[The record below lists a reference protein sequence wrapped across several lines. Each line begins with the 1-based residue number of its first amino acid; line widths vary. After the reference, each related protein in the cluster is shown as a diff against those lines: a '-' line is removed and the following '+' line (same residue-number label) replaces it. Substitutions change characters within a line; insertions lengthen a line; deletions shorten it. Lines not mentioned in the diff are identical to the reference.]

1 MMSVKINHNDISSLQ
16 ILRISQGEKTK
27 DVMSLWD
34 KIKDWFQSN
43 KREKAL
49 KTVENIVY
57 QDLFDD
63 KNHFKMLYHVLMLKT
78 MASDA
83 YKERI
88 KIDINDNDKNI
99 TISID
104 NYNISITDI
113 DNEQLNKMSTI
124 INAFNRHSSIFSNEI
139 ALKCLYEKLDKN
151 ELNDQIFAELY
162 IELDNKIRSGEIDLK
177 LNKSNFN
184 QVNFSAIRQLVS
196 KAIEND
202 NTNLDTENDN
212 ANLEND
218 NINLEN
224 DNINLENDNINLE
237 NDNVNL
243 ENDNIN
249 LENDNV
255 NLENDNINLE
265 NDNVNL
271 ENDNVNLE
279 NDNVNLEN
287 DNVNLENDNV
297 NLENDNINLEN
308 DNINLE
314 NDNANLNIKKALIK
328 DINRNTYIING
339 EEIKSKDQDEAMK
352 EFETLTK
359 DISEENKKAIYYLL
373 NQEGITLI
381 KSYNDSFDYY
391 TLTTSF
397 SMSNVVKQEQIY
409 SIKTLSDDLIE
420 LKIKFFKKSSDKIN
434 LAIPLAQPFESKLY
448 NFIYD
453 MVAINNNIEI
463 TYDKILNEKMKE
475 IIKQLNNKKPR
486 LGELFSHLLS
496 RNKIIKEDS
505 VDITLK
511 LNKGQLVS
519 LGGECSYNF
528 Y

>member
-1 MMSVKINHNDISSLQ
+1 MMSVKINHNDISNSQ

-49 KTVENIVY
+49 KTVENIVC

-88 KIDINDNDKNI
+88 KINTNDNDKNI

-124 INAFNRHSSIFSNEI
+124 INAFNRHSLIFSNEI

-202 NTNLDTENDN
+202 N

-224 DNINLENDNINLE
+224 DNANLENDNANLE
-237 NDNVNL
+237 NDNA
-243 ENDNIN
+243 
-249 LENDNV
+249 
-255 NLENDNINLE
+255 
-265 NDNVNL
+265 
-271 ENDNVNLE
+271 
-279 NDNVNLEN
+279 
-287 DNVNLENDNV
+287 
-297 NLENDNINLEN
+297 
-308 DNINLE
+308 NLE

-397 SMSNVVKQEQIY
+397 SSNDVVKQEQIY

-434 LAIPLAQPFESKLY
+434 LDIPLAQPFESKLY

-463 TYDKILNEKMKE
+463 TYDKILNEKMNE

>member
-1 MMSVKINHNDISSLQ
+1 MMSVKINHNDISNSQ

-88 KIDINDNDKNI
+88 KININDKNI

-124 INAFNRHSSIFSNEI
+124 INIFNRHPSIFSNEI

-151 ELNDQIFAELY
+151 ELNDQLFAELY

-184 QVNFSAIRQLVS
+184 QVDFSAISQLVS
-196 KAIEND
+196 KAIEMD
-202 NTNLDTENDN
+202 NTNLK
-212 ANLEND
+212 
-218 NINLEN
+218 
-224 DNINLENDNINLE
+224 
-237 NDNVNL
+237 NV
-243 ENDNIN
+243 
-249 LENDNV
+249 
-255 NLENDNINLE
+255 
-265 NDNVNL
+265 
-271 ENDNVNLE
+271 
-279 NDNVNLEN
+279 
-287 DNVNLENDNV
+287 
-297 NLENDNINLEN
+297 
-308 DNINLE
+308 
-314 NDNANLNIKKALIK
+314 LIK
-328 DINRNTYIING
+328 DINRNTYIFNG
-339 EEIKSKDQDEAMK
+339 KEIKSKDQNEAME

-381 KSYNDSFDYY
+381 KSYNDAFDYY

-397 SMSNVVKQEQIY
+397 SINDVFKQEQIY

-420 LKIKFFKKSSDKIN
+420 VKINFFKKSGDKIN
-434 LAIPLAQPFESKLY
+434 QNIPLAQPFESKLY

-463 TYDKILNEKMKE
+463 TDDKSLNEKMNE
-475 IIKQLNNKKPR
+475 IKKQLNNKESR
-486 LGELFSHLLS
+486 LGELFFNLLD
-496 RNKIIKEDS
+496 RYKIIKEDS

-519 LGGECSYNF
+519 LGGECSYKF

>member
-1 MMSVKINHNDISSLQ
+1 MMSVKINHNDISNSQ

-49 KTVENIVY
+49 KTVENIVC

-88 KIDINDNDKNI
+88 KINTNDNDKNI

-124 INAFNRHSSIFSNEI
+124 INAFNRHSLIFSNEI

-218 NINLEN
+218 NANLEN
-224 DNINLENDNINLE
+224 DNA
-237 NDNVNL
+237 
-243 ENDNIN
+243 
-249 LENDNV
+249 
-255 NLENDNINLE
+255 
-265 NDNVNL
+265 
-271 ENDNVNLE
+271 
-279 NDNVNLEN
+279 
-287 DNVNLENDNV
+287 
-297 NLENDNINLEN
+297 
-308 DNINLE
+308 NLE

-328 DINRNTYIING
+328 DINRNTYIFNG
-339 EEIKSKDQDEAMK
+339 KEIKSKDQDEAME

-434 LAIPLAQPFESKLY
+434 LDIPLAQPFESKLY

-463 TYDKILNEKMKE
+463 TYDKILNEKMNE

>member
-88 KIDINDNDKNI
+88 KIDINHNDKNI

-224 DNINLENDNINLE
+224 DNINLENDN
-237 NDNVNL
+237 
-243 ENDNIN
+243 
-249 LENDNV
+249 
-255 NLENDNINLE
+255 
-265 NDNVNL
+265 VNL

-279 NDNVNLEN
+279 NDNV
-287 DNVNLENDNV
+287 
-297 NLENDNINLEN
+297 NLEN

>member
-1 MMSVKINHNDISSLQ
+1 MMNVKINHNDISNSQ

-49 KTVENIVY
+49 KIVENIVY

-83 YKERI
+83 CKERI
-88 KIDINDNDKNI
+88 KININDKNI

-124 INAFNRHSSIFSNEI
+124 INIFNRHPSIFSNEI

-151 ELNDQIFAELY
+151 ELNDQLFAELY

-184 QVNFSAIRQLVS
+184 QVDFSAISQLVS
-196 KAIEND
+196 KAIEMD
-202 NTNLDTENDN
+202 NTNLK
-212 ANLEND
+212 
-218 NINLEN
+218 
-224 DNINLENDNINLE
+224 
-237 NDNVNL
+237 NV
-243 ENDNIN
+243 
-249 LENDNV
+249 
-255 NLENDNINLE
+255 
-265 NDNVNL
+265 
-271 ENDNVNLE
+271 
-279 NDNVNLEN
+279 
-287 DNVNLENDNV
+287 
-297 NLENDNINLEN
+297 
-308 DNINLE
+308 
-314 NDNANLNIKKALIK
+314 LIK
-328 DINRNTYIING
+328 DINRNTYIFNG
-339 EEIKSKDQDEAMK
+339 KEIKSKDQNEAME

-381 KSYNDSFDYY
+381 KSYNDAYDYY

-397 SMSNVVKQEQIY
+397 SSNDVVKQEQIY

-420 LKIKFFKKSSDKIN
+420 VKINFFKKSGDKIN
-434 LAIPLAQPFESKLY
+434 QNIPLAQPFESKLY

-453 MVAINNNIEI
+453 MVAINNNIER
-463 TYDKILNEKMKE
+463 TDDKSLNEKMNE
-475 IIKQLNNKKPR
+475 IKKQLNNKESR
-486 LGELFSHLLS
+486 LGELFFNLLD
-496 RNKIIKEDS
+496 RYKIIKEDS

-519 LGGECSYNF
+519 LGGECSYKF

>member
-1 MMSVKINHNDISSLQ
+1 MMSVKINHNDISNSQ

-113 DNEQLNKMSTI
+113 DNEKLNKMSTI

-162 IELDNKIRSGEIDLK
+162 IELDNKIRSSEIDLK

-218 NINLEN
+218 NINLES
-224 DNINLENDNINLE
+224 DNT
-237 NDNVNL
+237 
-243 ENDNIN
+243 
-249 LENDNV
+249 
-255 NLENDNINLE
+255 
-265 NDNVNL
+265 
-271 ENDNVNLE
+271 
-279 NDNVNLEN
+279 
-287 DNVNLENDNV
+287 
-297 NLENDNINLEN
+297 
-308 DNINLE
+308 
-314 NDNANLNIKKALIK
+314 NLNIKKALIK
-328 DINRNTYIING
+328 DINRNTYIFNG
-339 EEIKSKDQDEAMK
+339 KEIKSKNQDEAME

-434 LAIPLAQPFESKLY
+434 LDIPLAQPFESKLY

>member
-49 KTVENIVY
+49 KIVENIVY

-237 NDNVNL
+237 NDN
-243 ENDNIN
+243 IN
-249 LENDNV
+249 LENDNT
-255 NLENDNINLE
+255 NLENDNTNLE
-265 NDNVNL
+265 NDNTNL
-271 ENDNVNLE
+271 ENDNT
-279 NDNVNLEN
+279 
-287 DNVNLENDNV
+287 
-297 NLENDNINLEN
+297 
-308 DNINLE
+308 
-314 NDNANLNIKKALIK
+314 NLNIKKALIK
-328 DINRNTYIING
+328 DINRNTYIFNG
-339 EEIKSKDQDEAMK
+339 KEIKSKDQDEAMK

-359 DISEENKKAIYYLL
+359 DISEKNKKAIYYLL

-397 SMSNVVKQEQIY
+397 SSNDVVKQEQIY

-434 LAIPLAQPFESKLY
+434 LDIPLAQPFESKLY

-463 TYDKILNEKMKE
+463 TYDKILNEKMNE

>member
-1 MMSVKINHNDISSLQ
+1 MSVKINHNDISNSQ

-88 KIDINDNDKNI
+88 KIDINDRNI

-196 KAIEND
+196 KAIENS
-202 NTNLDTENDN
+202 
-212 ANLEND
+212 
-218 NINLEN
+218 
-224 DNINLENDNINLE
+224 
-237 NDNVNL
+237 NVNL
-243 ENDNIN
+243 ET
-249 LENDNV
+249 ENSNT
-255 NLENDNINLE
+255 
-265 NDNVNL
+265 
-271 ENDNVNLE
+271 
-279 NDNVNLEN
+279 
-287 DNVNLENDNV
+287 
-297 NLENDNINLEN
+297 
-308 DNINLE
+308 
-314 NDNANLNIKKALIK
+314 NLNIKNALIK
-328 DINRNTYIING
+328 DINRNTYIFNG
-339 EEIKSKDQDEAMK
+339 EKIKSKDQNEAME

-420 LKIKFFKKSSDKIN
+420 LKIKFLKK
-434 LAIPLAQPFESKLY
+434 
-448 NFIYD
+448 
-453 MVAINNNIEI
+453 VAI
-463 TYDKILNEKMKE
+463 K
-475 IIKQLNNKKPR
+475 
-486 LGELFSHLLS
+486 
-496 RNKIIKEDS
+496 
-505 VDITLK
+505 
-511 LNKGQLVS
+511 
-519 LGGECSYNF
+519 
-528 Y
+528 

>member
-49 KTVENIVY
+49 KIVENIVVEEK
-57 QDLFDD
+57 FDD
-63 KNHFKMLYHVLMLKT
+63 KNNFKMLYHVLMLKT

-88 KIDINDNDKNI
+88 KINTNDNDKNI

-124 INAFNRHSSIFSNEI
+124 INAFNRHSLIFSNEI

-218 NINLEN
+218 NANLEN
-224 DNINLENDNINLE
+224 DNINLENDNANLE
-237 NDNVNL
+237 NDNANL
-243 ENDNIN
+243 ENDNAN
-249 LENDNV
+249 LENDNA
-255 NLENDNINLE
+255 
-265 NDNVNL
+265 
-271 ENDNVNLE
+271 
-279 NDNVNLEN
+279 
-287 DNVNLENDNV
+287 
-297 NLENDNINLEN
+297 
-308 DNINLE
+308 NLE

-328 DINRNTYIING
+328 DINRNTYIFNG
-339 EEIKSKDQDEAMK
+339 KEIKSKDQDEAME

-359 DISEENKKAIYYLL
+359 DISEKNKKAIYYLL

-434 LAIPLAQPFESKLY
+434 LNIPLAQPFESKLY

-463 TYDKILNEKMKE
+463 TYDKILNEKMNE

>member
-49 KTVENIVY
+49 KIVENIVY

-237 NDNVNL
+237 NDN
-243 ENDNIN
+243 IN
-249 LENDNV
+249 LENDNT
-255 NLENDNINLE
+255 NLENDNT
-265 NDNVNL
+265 
-271 ENDNVNLE
+271 
-279 NDNVNLEN
+279 
-287 DNVNLENDNV
+287 
-297 NLENDNINLEN
+297 
-308 DNINLE
+308 
-314 NDNANLNIKKALIK
+314 NLNIKKALIK
-328 DINRNTYIING
+328 DINRNTYIFNG
-339 EEIKSKDQDEAMK
+339 KEIKSKDQDEAMK

-359 DISEENKKAIYYLL
+359 DISEKNKKAIYYLL

-434 LAIPLAQPFESKLY
+434 LDIPLAQPFESKLY

-453 MVAINNNIEI
+453 MIAINNNIEI

>member
-1 MMSVKINHNDISSLQ
+1 MMSVKINHNDISNSQ

-113 DNEQLNKMSTI
+113 DNEKLNKMSTI

-218 NINLEN
+218 NINLES
-224 DNINLENDNINLE
+224 DNT
-237 NDNVNL
+237 
-243 ENDNIN
+243 
-249 LENDNV
+249 
-255 NLENDNINLE
+255 
-265 NDNVNL
+265 
-271 ENDNVNLE
+271 
-279 NDNVNLEN
+279 
-287 DNVNLENDNV
+287 
-297 NLENDNINLEN
+297 
-308 DNINLE
+308 
-314 NDNANLNIKKALIK
+314 NLNIKKALIK
-328 DINRNTYIING
+328 DINRNTYIFNG
-339 EEIKSKDQDEAMK
+339 KEIKSKNQDEAME

-434 LAIPLAQPFESKLY
+434 LDIPLAQPFESKLY

-475 IIKQLNNKKPR
+475 IIKQLNNKNPR

>member
-1 MMSVKINHNDISSLQ
+1 MSVKINHNDISNSQ

-113 DNEQLNKMSTI
+113 DNEKLNKMSTI

-218 NINLEN
+218 NINLES
-224 DNINLENDNINLE
+224 DNT
-237 NDNVNL
+237 
-243 ENDNIN
+243 
-249 LENDNV
+249 
-255 NLENDNINLE
+255 
-265 NDNVNL
+265 
-271 ENDNVNLE
+271 
-279 NDNVNLEN
+279 
-287 DNVNLENDNV
+287 
-297 NLENDNINLEN
+297 
-308 DNINLE
+308 
-314 NDNANLNIKKALIK
+314 NLNIKKALIK
-328 DINRNTYIING
+328 DINRNTYIFNG
-339 EEIKSKDQDEAMK
+339 KEIKSKNQDEAME

-434 LAIPLAQPFESKLY
+434 LDIPLAQPFESKLY

-475 IIKQLNNKKPR
+475 IIKQLNNKNPR

>member
-1 MMSVKINHNDISSLQ
+1 MMSVKINHNDISNSQ

-88 KIDINDNDKNI
+88 KIDINDRNI

-196 KAIEND
+196 KAIENS
-202 NTNLDTENDN
+202 
-212 ANLEND
+212 
-218 NINLEN
+218 
-224 DNINLENDNINLE
+224 
-237 NDNVNL
+237 NVNL
-243 ENDNIN
+243 ET
-249 LENDNV
+249 ENSNT
-255 NLENDNINLE
+255 
-265 NDNVNL
+265 
-271 ENDNVNLE
+271 
-279 NDNVNLEN
+279 
-287 DNVNLENDNV
+287 
-297 NLENDNINLEN
+297 
-308 DNINLE
+308 
-314 NDNANLNIKKALIK
+314 NLNIKNALIK
-328 DINRNTYIING
+328 DINRNTYIFNG
-339 EEIKSKDQDEAMK
+339 EKIKSKDQNEAME

-409 SIKTLSDDLIE
+409 
-420 LKIKFFKKSSDKIN
+420 
-434 LAIPLAQPFESKLY
+434 
-448 NFIYD
+448 
-453 MVAINNNIEI
+453 
-463 TYDKILNEKMKE
+463 
-475 IIKQLNNKKPR
+475 
-486 LGELFSHLLS
+486 
-496 RNKIIKEDS
+496 
-505 VDITLK
+505 
-511 LNKGQLVS
+511 
-519 LGGECSYNF
+519 
-528 Y
+528 

>member
-1 MMSVKINHNDISSLQ
+1 MSVKINHNDISNSQ

-43 KREKAL
+43 KREKVL
-49 KTVENIVY
+49 KTVENIVC

-88 KIDINDNDKNI
+88 KINTNDNDKNI

-124 INAFNRHSSIFSNEI
+124 INAFNRHSLIFSNEI

-224 DNINLENDNINLE
+224 DNANLENDNANLE
-237 NDNVNL
+237 NDNA
-243 ENDNIN
+243 
-249 LENDNV
+249 
-255 NLENDNINLE
+255 
-265 NDNVNL
+265 
-271 ENDNVNLE
+271 
-279 NDNVNLEN
+279 
-287 DNVNLENDNV
+287 
-297 NLENDNINLEN
+297 
-308 DNINLE
+308 NLE

-397 SMSNVVKQEQIY
+397 SSNDVVKQEQIY

-434 LAIPLAQPFESKLY
+434 LDIPLAQPFESKLY

-463 TYDKILNEKMKE
+463 TYDKILNEKMNE

>member
-1 MMSVKINHNDISSLQ
+1 MNVKINHNDISNSQ

-49 KTVENIVY
+49 KIVENIVY

-88 KIDINDNDKNI
+88 KININDKNI

-124 INAFNRHSSIFSNEI
+124 INIFNRHPSIFSNEI

-151 ELNDQIFAELY
+151 ELNDQLFAELY

-184 QVNFSAIRQLVS
+184 QVDFSAISQLVS
-196 KAIEND
+196 KAIEMD
-202 NTNLDTENDN
+202 NTNLK
-212 ANLEND
+212 
-218 NINLEN
+218 
-224 DNINLENDNINLE
+224 
-237 NDNVNL
+237 NV
-243 ENDNIN
+243 
-249 LENDNV
+249 
-255 NLENDNINLE
+255 
-265 NDNVNL
+265 
-271 ENDNVNLE
+271 
-279 NDNVNLEN
+279 
-287 DNVNLENDNV
+287 
-297 NLENDNINLEN
+297 
-308 DNINLE
+308 
-314 NDNANLNIKKALIK
+314 LIK
-328 DINRNTYIING
+328 DINRNTYIFNG
-339 EEIKSKDQDEAMK
+339 KEIKSKDQNEAME

-373 NQEGITLI
+373 NQEDITLI
-381 KSYNDSFDYY
+381 KSYNDAYDYY

-397 SMSNVVKQEQIY
+397 SSNDVFKQEQIY

-420 LKIKFFKKSSDKIN
+420 VKINFFKKSGDKIN
-434 LAIPLAQPFESKLY
+434 QNIPLAQPFESKLY

-453 MVAINNNIEI
+453 MVAINNNIER
-463 TYDKILNEKMKE
+463 TDDKSLNEKMNE
-475 IIKQLNNKKPR
+475 IKKQLNNKESR
-486 LGELFSHLLS
+486 LGELFFNLLD
-496 RNKIIKEDS
+496 RYKIIKEDS

-519 LGGECSYNF
+519 LGGECSYKF

>member
-1 MMSVKINHNDISSLQ
+1 MMNVKINHNDISSLQ

-49 KTVENIVY
+49 KIVENIVVEEK
-57 QDLFDD
+57 FDD
-63 KNHFKMLYHVLMLKT
+63 KNNFKMLYHVLMLKT

-88 KIDINDNDKNI
+88 KINTNDNDKNI

-124 INAFNRHSSIFSNEI
+124 INAFNRHSLIFSNEI

-218 NINLEN
+218 N
-224 DNINLENDNINLE
+224 
-237 NDNVNL
+237 
-243 ENDNIN
+243 
-249 LENDNV
+249 
-255 NLENDNINLE
+255 
-265 NDNVNL
+265 
-271 ENDNVNLE
+271 
-279 NDNVNLEN
+279 
-287 DNVNLENDNV
+287 
-297 NLENDNINLEN
+297 
-308 DNINLE
+308 
-314 NDNANLNIKKALIK
+314 ANLNIKKALIK
-328 DINRNTYIING
+328 DINRNTYIFNG
-339 EEIKSKDQDEAMK
+339 KEIKSKDQDEAME

-359 DISEENKKAIYYLL
+359 DISEKNKKAIYYLL

-434 LAIPLAQPFESKLY
+434 LDIPLAQPFESKLY

-463 TYDKILNEKMKE
+463 TYDKILNEKMNE

-519 LGGECSYNF
+519 LGGECSYKF

>member
-1 MMSVKINHNDISSLQ
+1 MMSVKINHNDISNSQ

-57 QDLFDD
+57 QDLFDY

-113 DNEQLNKMSTI
+113 DNEKLNKMSTI

-218 NINLEN
+218 NINLES
-224 DNINLENDNINLE
+224 DNT
-237 NDNVNL
+237 
-243 ENDNIN
+243 
-249 LENDNV
+249 
-255 NLENDNINLE
+255 
-265 NDNVNL
+265 
-271 ENDNVNLE
+271 
-279 NDNVNLEN
+279 
-287 DNVNLENDNV
+287 
-297 NLENDNINLEN
+297 
-308 DNINLE
+308 
-314 NDNANLNIKKALIK
+314 NLNIKKALIK
-328 DINRNTYIING
+328 DINRNTYIFNG
-339 EEIKSKDQDEAMK
+339 KEIKSKNQDEAME

-434 LAIPLAQPFESKLY
+434 LDIPLAQPFESKLY

>member
-1 MMSVKINHNDISSLQ
+1 MNVKINHNDISNSQ

-88 KIDINDNDKNI
+88 KINTNDNDKNI

-104 NYNISITDI
+104 NYNIYITDI

-124 INAFNRHSSIFSNEI
+124 INVFNRHSSIFSNEI

-196 KAIEND
+196 KAIEMD
-202 NTNLDTENDN
+202 NTNLK
-212 ANLEND
+212 
-218 NINLEN
+218 
-224 DNINLENDNINLE
+224 
-237 NDNVNL
+237 NV
-243 ENDNIN
+243 
-249 LENDNV
+249 
-255 NLENDNINLE
+255 
-265 NDNVNL
+265 
-271 ENDNVNLE
+271 
-279 NDNVNLEN
+279 
-287 DNVNLENDNV
+287 
-297 NLENDNINLEN
+297 
-308 DNINLE
+308 
-314 NDNANLNIKKALIK
+314 LIK
-328 DINRNTYIING
+328 DINRNTYIFNG
-339 EEIKSKDQDEAMK
+339 EKIKSKDQNEAME

-381 KSYNDSFDYY
+381 KSYNDAYDYY

-397 SMSNVVKQEQIY
+397 SSNDVFKQEQIY

-420 LKIKFFKKSSDKIN
+420 VKINFFKKSGDKIN
-434 LAIPLAQPFESKLY
+434 QNIPLAQPFESKLY

-453 MVAINNNIEI
+453 MVAINNNIER
-463 TYDKILNEKMKE
+463 TDDKSLNEKMNE
-475 IIKQLNNKKPR
+475 IKKQLNNKESR
-486 LGELFSHLLS
+486 LGELFFNLLD
-496 RNKIIKEDS
+496 RYKIIKEDS

-519 LGGECSYNF
+519 LGGECSYKF

>member
-1 MMSVKINHNDISSLQ
+1 MSAKINQNDISSLQ

-218 NINLEN
+218 NINLES
-224 DNINLENDNINLE
+224 DNT
-237 NDNVNL
+237 
-243 ENDNIN
+243 
-249 LENDNV
+249 
-255 NLENDNINLE
+255 
-265 NDNVNL
+265 
-271 ENDNVNLE
+271 
-279 NDNVNLEN
+279 
-287 DNVNLENDNV
+287 
-297 NLENDNINLEN
+297 
-308 DNINLE
+308 
-314 NDNANLNIKKALIK
+314 NLNIKKALIK
-328 DINRNTYIING
+328 DINRNTYIFNG
-339 EEIKSKDQDEAMK
+339 KEIKSKNQDEAME

-434 LAIPLAQPFESKLY
+434 LDIPLAQPFESKLY

>member
-1 MMSVKINHNDISSLQ
+1 MMNVKINHNDISNSQ

-49 KTVENIVY
+49 KIVENIVY

-88 KIDINDNDKNI
+88 KININDKNI

-124 INAFNRHSSIFSNEI
+124 INIFNRHPSIFSNEI

-151 ELNDQIFAELY
+151 ELNDQLFAELY

-184 QVNFSAIRQLVS
+184 QVDFSAISQLVS
-196 KAIEND
+196 KAIEMD
-202 NTNLDTENDN
+202 NTNLK
-212 ANLEND
+212 
-218 NINLEN
+218 
-224 DNINLENDNINLE
+224 
-237 NDNVNL
+237 NV
-243 ENDNIN
+243 
-249 LENDNV
+249 
-255 NLENDNINLE
+255 
-265 NDNVNL
+265 
-271 ENDNVNLE
+271 
-279 NDNVNLEN
+279 
-287 DNVNLENDNV
+287 
-297 NLENDNINLEN
+297 
-308 DNINLE
+308 
-314 NDNANLNIKKALIK
+314 LIK
-328 DINRNTYIING
+328 DINRNTYIFNG
-339 EEIKSKDQDEAMK
+339 KEIKSKDQNEAME

-381 KSYNDSFDYY
+381 KSYNDAYDYY

-397 SMSNVVKQEQIY
+397 SSNDVVKQEQIY

-420 LKIKFFKKSSDKIN
+420 VKINFFKKSGDKIN
-434 LAIPLAQPFESKLY
+434 QNIPLAQPFESKLY

-453 MVAINNNIEI
+453 MVAINNIEI
-463 TYDKILNEKMKE
+463 TDDKSLNEKMKE
-475 IIKQLNNKKPR
+475 IKKQLNNKESR
-486 LGELFSHLLS
+486 LGELFFNLLD
-496 RNKIIKEDS
+496 RYKIIKEDS

-519 LGGECSYNF
+519 LGGECSYKF

>member
-1 MMSVKINHNDISSLQ
+1 MMSVKINHNDISNSQ

-49 KTVENIVY
+49 KTVENIVC

-88 KIDINDNDKNI
+88 KINTNDNDKNI

-124 INAFNRHSSIFSNEI
+124 INAFNRHSLIFSNEI

-224 DNINLENDNINLE
+224 DNANLENDNA
-237 NDNVNL
+237 
-243 ENDNIN
+243 
-249 LENDNV
+249 
-255 NLENDNINLE
+255 
-265 NDNVNL
+265 
-271 ENDNVNLE
+271 
-279 NDNVNLEN
+279 
-287 DNVNLENDNV
+287 
-297 NLENDNINLEN
+297 
-308 DNINLE
+308 NLE

-328 DINRNTYIING
+328 DINRNTYIFNG
-339 EEIKSKDQDEAMK
+339 KEIKSKNQDEAME

-434 LAIPLAQPFESKLY
+434 LDIPLAQPFESKLY

-453 MVAINNNIEI
+453 MVAINNNIKI
-463 TYDKILNEKMKE
+463 TYDKILNEKMNE

>member
-1 MMSVKINHNDISSLQ
+1 MMSVKINHNDISNSQ

-88 KIDINDNDKNI
+88 KIDINDRNI

-196 KAIEND
+196 KAIENS
-202 NTNLDTENDN
+202 
-212 ANLEND
+212 
-218 NINLEN
+218 
-224 DNINLENDNINLE
+224 
-237 NDNVNL
+237 NVNL
-243 ENDNIN
+243 ET
-249 LENDNV
+249 ENSNT
-255 NLENDNINLE
+255 
-265 NDNVNL
+265 
-271 ENDNVNLE
+271 
-279 NDNVNLEN
+279 
-287 DNVNLENDNV
+287 
-297 NLENDNINLEN
+297 
-308 DNINLE
+308 
-314 NDNANLNIKKALIK
+314 NLNIKNALIK
-328 DINRNTYIING
+328 DINRNTYIFNG
-339 EEIKSKDQDEAMK
+339 EKIKSKDQNEAME

-434 LAIPLAQPFESKLY
+434 LDIPLAQPFESKLY

-463 TYDKILNEKMKE
+463 TYDKILNEKMNE

-519 LGGECSYNF
+519 LGGKCSYNF

>member
-1 MMSVKINHNDISSLQ
+1 MMSVKINHNDISNSQ

-88 KIDINDNDKNI
+88 KINTNDKNI

-124 INAFNRHSSIFSNEI
+124 INVFNRHSSIFSNEI

-184 QVNFSAIRQLVS
+184 QVDFSAISQLVS
-196 KAIEND
+196 KAIEMD
-202 NTNLDTENDN
+202 NTNLK
-212 ANLEND
+212 
-218 NINLEN
+218 
-224 DNINLENDNINLE
+224 
-237 NDNVNL
+237 NV
-243 ENDNIN
+243 
-249 LENDNV
+249 
-255 NLENDNINLE
+255 
-265 NDNVNL
+265 
-271 ENDNVNLE
+271 
-279 NDNVNLEN
+279 
-287 DNVNLENDNV
+287 
-297 NLENDNINLEN
+297 
-308 DNINLE
+308 
-314 NDNANLNIKKALIK
+314 LIK
-328 DINRNTYIING
+328 DINRNTYIFNG
-339 EEIKSKDQDEAMK
+339 EEIKSKDQNDAME

-381 KSYNDSFDYY
+381 KSYNDAYDYY

-397 SMSNVVKQEQIY
+397 SSNDVFKQEQIY

-420 LKIKFFKKSSDKIN
+420 VKINFFKKSGDKIN
-434 LAIPLAQPFESKLY
+434 QNIPLAQPFESKLY

-453 MVAINNNIEI
+453 MVAINNNIER
-463 TYDKILNEKMKE
+463 TDDKSLNEKMNE
-475 IIKQLNNKKPR
+475 IKKQLNNKEPR
-486 LGELFSHLLS
+486 LGELFFNLLD
-496 RNKIIKEDS
+496 RYKIIKEDS

-519 LGGECSYNF
+519 LGGECSYKF

>member
-1 MMSVKINHNDISSLQ
+1 MMNVKINHNDISSLQ

-49 KTVENIVY
+49 KIVENIVVE
-57 QDLFDD
+57 DKFDD
-63 KNHFKMLYHVLMLKT
+63 KNNFKMLYHVLMLKT

-88 KIDINDNDKNI
+88 KINTNDNDKNI

-124 INAFNRHSSIFSNEI
+124 INAFNRHSLIFSNEI

-224 DNINLENDNINLE
+224 DNANLENDNANLE
-237 NDNVNL
+237 NDNANL
-243 ENDNIN
+243 ENDNA
-249 LENDNV
+249 
-255 NLENDNINLE
+255 
-265 NDNVNL
+265 
-271 ENDNVNLE
+271 
-279 NDNVNLEN
+279 
-287 DNVNLENDNV
+287 
-297 NLENDNINLEN
+297 
-308 DNINLE
+308 NLE

-328 DINRNTYIING
+328 DINRNTYIFNG
-339 EEIKSKDQDEAMK
+339 KEIKSKDQDEAME

-359 DISEENKKAIYYLL
+359 DISEKNKKAIYYLL

-434 LAIPLAQPFESKLY
+434 LDIPLAQPFESKLY

-463 TYDKILNEKMKE
+463 TYDKILNEKMNE

>member
-224 DNINLENDNINLE
+224 DNTNLENDNT
-237 NDNVNL
+237 
-243 ENDNIN
+243 
-249 LENDNV
+249 
-255 NLENDNINLE
+255 
-265 NDNVNL
+265 
-271 ENDNVNLE
+271 
-279 NDNVNLEN
+279 
-287 DNVNLENDNV
+287 
-297 NLENDNINLEN
+297 
-308 DNINLE
+308 
-314 NDNANLNIKKALIK
+314 NLNIKKALIK
-328 DINRNTYIING
+328 DINRNTYIFNG
-339 EEIKSKDQDEAMK
+339 KEIKSKDQDEAMK

-359 DISEENKKAIYYLL
+359 DISEKNKKAIYYLL

-434 LAIPLAQPFESKLY
+434 LDIPLAQPFESKLY

-475 IIKQLNNKKPR
+475 IIKQLDNKKPR

>member
-1 MMSVKINHNDISSLQ
+1 MNVKINHNDISSLQ

-49 KTVENIVY
+49 KIVENIVVEEK
-57 QDLFDD
+57 FDD
-63 KNHFKMLYHVLMLKT
+63 KNNFKMLYHVLMLKT

-88 KIDINDNDKNI
+88 KINTNDNDKNI

-124 INAFNRHSSIFSNEI
+124 INAFNRHSLIFSNEI

-224 DNINLENDNINLE
+224 DNA
-237 NDNVNL
+237 
-243 ENDNIN
+243 
-249 LENDNV
+249 
-255 NLENDNINLE
+255 
-265 NDNVNL
+265 
-271 ENDNVNLE
+271 
-279 NDNVNLEN
+279 
-287 DNVNLENDNV
+287 
-297 NLENDNINLEN
+297 
-308 DNINLE
+308 NLE

-328 DINRNTYIING
+328 DINRNTYIFNG
-339 EEIKSKDQDEAMK
+339 KEIKSKDQDEAME

-359 DISEENKKAIYYLL
+359 DISEKNKKAIYYLL

-434 LAIPLAQPFESKLY
+434 LDIPLAQPFESKLY

-463 TYDKILNEKMKE
+463 TYDKILNEKMNE

>member
-1 MMSVKINHNDISSLQ
+1 MMNVKINHNDISNSQ

-88 KIDINDNDKNI
+88 KINTNDKNI

-124 INAFNRHSSIFSNEI
+124 INIFNRHPSIFSNEI

-184 QVNFSAIRQLVS
+184 QVDFSAISQLVS
-196 KAIEND
+196 KAIEMD
-202 NTNLDTENDN
+202 NTNLK
-212 ANLEND
+212 
-218 NINLEN
+218 
-224 DNINLENDNINLE
+224 
-237 NDNVNL
+237 NV
-243 ENDNIN
+243 
-249 LENDNV
+249 
-255 NLENDNINLE
+255 
-265 NDNVNL
+265 
-271 ENDNVNLE
+271 
-279 NDNVNLEN
+279 
-287 DNVNLENDNV
+287 
-297 NLENDNINLEN
+297 
-308 DNINLE
+308 
-314 NDNANLNIKKALIK
+314 LIK
-328 DINRNTYIING
+328 DINRNTYIFNG
-339 EEIKSKDQDEAMK
+339 EEIKSKDQNEAME

-381 KSYNDSFDYY
+381 KSYNDAYDYY

-397 SMSNVVKQEQIY
+397 SSNDVVKQEQIY
-409 SIKTLSDDLIE
+409 SIKTLSDNLIE
-420 LKIKFFKKSSDKIN
+420 VKINFFKKSGDKIN
-434 LAIPLAQPFESKLY
+434 QNIPLAQPFESKLY

-453 MVAINNNIEI
+453 MVAINNNIER
-463 TYDKILNEKMKE
+463 TDDKSLNEKMNE
-475 IIKQLNNKKPR
+475 IKKQLNNKESR
-486 LGELFSHLLS
+486 LGELFFNLLD
-496 RNKIIKEDS
+496 RYKIIKEDS

-519 LGGECSYNF
+519 LGGECSYKF

>member
-1 MMSVKINHNDISSLQ
+1 MSVKINHNDISNSQ

-88 KIDINDNDKNI
+88 KIDINDKNI

-113 DNEQLNKMSTI
+113 DNEKLNKMSTI

-218 NINLEN
+218 NINLES
-224 DNINLENDNINLE
+224 DNT
-237 NDNVNL
+237 
-243 ENDNIN
+243 
-249 LENDNV
+249 
-255 NLENDNINLE
+255 
-265 NDNVNL
+265 
-271 ENDNVNLE
+271 
-279 NDNVNLEN
+279 
-287 DNVNLENDNV
+287 
-297 NLENDNINLEN
+297 
-308 DNINLE
+308 
-314 NDNANLNIKKALIK
+314 NLNIKKALIK
-328 DINRNTYIING
+328 DINRNTYIFNG
-339 EEIKSKDQDEAMK
+339 KEIKSKNQDEAME

-434 LAIPLAQPFESKLY
+434 LDIPLAQPFESKLY

>member
-1 MMSVKINHNDISSLQ
+1 MMSVKINHNDISNSQ

-88 KIDINDNDKNI
+88 KIDINDRNI

-196 KAIEND
+196 KAIENS
-202 NTNLDTENDN
+202 
-212 ANLEND
+212 
-218 NINLEN
+218 
-224 DNINLENDNINLE
+224 
-237 NDNVNL
+237 NVNL
-243 ENDNIN
+243 ET
-249 LENDNV
+249 ENSNT
-255 NLENDNINLE
+255 
-265 NDNVNL
+265 
-271 ENDNVNLE
+271 
-279 NDNVNLEN
+279 
-287 DNVNLENDNV
+287 
-297 NLENDNINLEN
+297 
-308 DNINLE
+308 
-314 NDNANLNIKKALIK
+314 NLNIKNALIK
-328 DINRNTYIING
+328 DINRNTYIFNG
-339 EEIKSKDQDEAMK
+339 EKIKSKDQNEAME

-434 LAIPLAQPFESKLY
+434 LDIPLAQPFESKLY

-463 TYDKILNEKMKE
+463 TYDKILNEKMNE
-475 IIKQLNNKKPR
+475 IIKQLNNKTTK
-486 LGELFSHLLS
+486 
-496 RNKIIKEDS
+496 
-505 VDITLK
+505 
-511 LNKGQLVS
+511 
-519 LGGECSYNF
+519 
-528 Y
+528 

>member
-1 MMSVKINHNDISSLQ
+1 MMSVKINHNDISNSQ

-78 MASDA
+78 MALDA

-88 KIDINDNDKNI
+88 KIDINDNDRNI

-113 DNEQLNKMSTI
+113 DNKQLNKMSTI

-151 ELNDQIFAELY
+151 ELNDQVFAELY
-162 IELDNKIRSGEIDLK
+162 IELDNKIRSGEMDLK

-196 KAIEND
+196 KAIENS
-202 NTNLDTENDN
+202 NT
-212 ANLEND
+212 
-218 NINLEN
+218 
-224 DNINLENDNINLE
+224 
-237 NDNVNL
+237 
-243 ENDNIN
+243 
-249 LENDNV
+249 
-255 NLENDNINLE
+255 
-265 NDNVNL
+265 
-271 ENDNVNLE
+271 
-279 NDNVNLEN
+279 
-287 DNVNLENDNV
+287 
-297 NLENDNINLEN
+297 
-308 DNINLE
+308 
-314 NDNANLNIKKALIK
+314 NLNIKKVLIK
-328 DINRNTYIING
+328 DINRNTYIFNG
-339 EEIKSKDQDEAMK
+339 KEIKSKDQDEAME

-434 LAIPLAQPFESKLY
+434 LDIPLAQPFESKLY

-463 TYDKILNEKMKE
+463 TYDKILNEKMNE

-519 LGGECSYNF
+519 LGGKCSYNF

>member
-1 MMSVKINHNDISSLQ
+1 MMSAKINQNDISSLQ
-16 ILRISQGEKTK
+16 MLRISQGEKTK

-49 KTVENIVY
+49 KIVENIVVEEK
-57 QDLFDD
+57 FDD
-63 KNHFKMLYHVLMLKT
+63 KNNFKMLYHVLMLKT

-88 KIDINDNDKNI
+88 KININDKNI

-124 INAFNRHSSIFSNEI
+124 INIFNRHPSIFSNEI

-151 ELNDQIFAELY
+151 ELNDQLFAELY

-184 QVNFSAIRQLVS
+184 QVDFSAIRQLVS
-196 KAIEND
+196 KAIENSD
-202 NTNLDTENDN
+202 IRLDTENSNISLDTEN
-212 ANLEND
+212 SDISLETENS
-218 NINLEN
+218 NISLET
-224 DNINLENDNINLE
+224 ENG
-237 NDNVNL
+237 NVNL
-243 ENDNIN
+243 EIK
-249 LENDNV
+249 
-255 NLENDNINLE
+255 
-265 NDNVNL
+265 
-271 ENDNVNLE
+271 
-279 NDNVNLEN
+279 
-287 DNVNLENDNV
+287 
-297 NLENDNINLEN
+297 
-308 DNINLE
+308 
-314 NDNANLNIKKALIK
+314 NALMK

-339 EEIKSKDQDEAMK
+339 EEIKSKDQNEAMK

-359 DISEENKKAIYYLL
+359 DLSEKNKKAIYYLL

-381 KSYNDSFDYY
+381 KSYNDAFDYY

-397 SMSNVVKQEQIY
+397 SSNDVVKQEQIY
-409 SIKTLSDDLIE
+409 SIKTLSDNLIE
-420 LKIKFFKKSSDKIN
+420 LKINFFKKSSDKIN
-434 LAIPLAQPFESKLY
+434 RDIPLAQPFESKLY

-453 MVAINNNIEI
+453 MVAINNNIER
-463 TYDKILNEKMKE
+463 TDDKSLNEKMNE
-475 IIKQLNNKKPR
+475 IKKQLSKKEPR
-486 LGELFSHLLS
+486 LGEQFFDLLG
-496 RNKIIKEDS
+496 RYKIIKEDS

-519 LGGECSYNF
+519 LGGECSYKF

>member
-1 MMSVKINHNDISSLQ
+1 MSAKINQNDISSLQ

-49 KTVENIVY
+49 KIVENIVVEEK
-57 QDLFDD
+57 FDD
-63 KNHFKMLYHVLMLKT
+63 KNNFKMLYHVLMLKT

-88 KIDINDNDKNI
+88 KININDKNI

-124 INAFNRHSSIFSNEI
+124 INIFNRHPSIFSNEI

-151 ELNDQIFAELY
+151 ELNDQLFAELY

-184 QVNFSAIRQLVS
+184 QVDFSAIRQLVS
-196 KAIEND
+196 KAIENSD
-202 NTNLDTENDN
+202 IRLDTENSDIS
-212 ANLEND
+212 LETENS
-218 NINLEN
+218 NISLET
-224 DNINLENDNINLE
+224 ENG
-237 NDNVNL
+237 NVNL
-243 ENDNIN
+243 EIK
-249 LENDNV
+249 
-255 NLENDNINLE
+255 
-265 NDNVNL
+265 
-271 ENDNVNLE
+271 
-279 NDNVNLEN
+279 
-287 DNVNLENDNV
+287 
-297 NLENDNINLEN
+297 
-308 DNINLE
+308 
-314 NDNANLNIKKALIK
+314 NALMK

-339 EEIKSKDQDEAMK
+339 EEIKSKDQNEAMK

-359 DISEENKKAIYYLL
+359 DLSEKNKKAIYYLL

-381 KSYNDSFDYY
+381 KSYNDAFDYY

-397 SMSNVVKQEQIY
+397 SSNDVVKQEQIY
-409 SIKTLSDDLIE
+409 SIKTLSDNLIE
-420 LKIKFFKKSSDKIN
+420 LKINFFKKSSDKIN
-434 LAIPLAQPFESKLY
+434 RDIPLAQPFESKLY

-453 MVAINNNIEI
+453 MVAINNNIER
-463 TYDKILNEKMKE
+463 TDDKSLNEKMNE
-475 IIKQLNNKKPR
+475 IKKQLSKKEPR
-486 LGELFSHLLS
+486 LGEQFFDLLG
-496 RNKIIKEDS
+496 RYKIIKEDS

-519 LGGECSYNF
+519 LGGECSYKF

>member
-1 MMSVKINHNDISSLQ
+1 MMSVKINHNDISNSQ

-49 KTVENIVY
+49 KTVENIVC

-88 KIDINDNDKNI
+88 KINTNDNDKNI

-124 INAFNRHSSIFSNEI
+124 INAFNRHSLIFSNEI

-218 NINLEN
+218 NA
-224 DNINLENDNINLE
+224 
-237 NDNVNL
+237 
-243 ENDNIN
+243 
-249 LENDNV
+249 
-255 NLENDNINLE
+255 
-265 NDNVNL
+265 
-271 ENDNVNLE
+271 
-279 NDNVNLEN
+279 
-287 DNVNLENDNV
+287 
-297 NLENDNINLEN
+297 
-308 DNINLE
+308 NLE

-328 DINRNTYIING
+328 DINRNTYIFNG
-339 EEIKSKDQDEAMK
+339 KEIKSKDQDEAME

-434 LAIPLAQPFESKLY
+434 LDIPLVQPFESKLY

-463 TYDKILNEKMKE
+463 TYDKILNEKMNE

>member
-255 NLENDNINLE
+255 NLENDN
-265 NDNVNL
+265 VNL
-271 ENDNVNLE
+271 ENDNTNLE
-279 NDNVNLEN
+279 NDNT
-287 DNVNLENDNV
+287 
-297 NLENDNINLEN
+297 
-308 DNINLE
+308 
-314 NDNANLNIKKALIK
+314 NLNIKKALIK
-328 DINRNTYIING
+328 DINRNTYIFNG
-339 EEIKSKDQDEAMK
+339 KEIKSKDQDEAMK

-359 DISEENKKAIYYLL
+359 DISEKNKKAIYYLL

-391 TLTTSF
+391 ILTTSF
-397 SMSNVVKQEQIY
+397 SSNDVVKQEQIY

-434 LAIPLAQPFESKLY
+434 LDIPLAQPFESKLY

-463 TYDKILNEKMKE
+463 TYDKILNEKMNE